1 MGIES
6 DHLVYEYLSRVGDL
20 AQRRQL
26 NSGDR
31 MRLVAGLRDE
41 IDRRRAKYDPET
53 PAAVRRILERI
64 GTPEE
69 VLDTLGTLSGP
80 APAGRAAAPSVFDPG
95 PAVPTQRG
103 PGRPRRKEVPPPR
116 PAAEPENVPPHLAG
130 LDELGPSDGAE
141 PDWWRVTPGSYGAG
155 PQVDGFAGGIEIPD
169 LFKEGRYDEHE
180 EADADGHPAKA
191 KGGDAEASGKPSGKP
206 TGAAQARAAV
216 RLLRERRSAKRT
228 AKGAAK
234 GAAPVVAE
242 VAAAPARPKPN
253 AFLLLAAAVLLA
265 GVVSGYWLLLVVGW
279 LLPYAS
285 RVLRP
290 GEHKWAVF
298 GPPGAVLAGAG
309 VWLWGRMNGK
319 WGETLAEDQLSGT
332 LHGMWPWLLRAAG
345 VASALYLVWRARRR

>member
-80 APAGRAAAPSVFDPG
+80 APAGRAAAPSVLDSG

-103 PGRPRRKEVPPPR
+103 PRRLRRGPVPPPR

-169 LFKEGRYDEHE
+169 LFKEGPDDEDE
-180 EADADGHPAKA
+180 GEDPTKPKPKA
-191 KGGDAEASGKPSGKP
+191 GAGSGSGGAEASGKPSG
-206 TGAAQARAAV
+206 AAQARARAAV
-216 RLLRERRSAKRT
+216 RLLRERRSAKR
-228 AKGAAK
+228 AAK

-242 VAAAPARPKPN
+242 VAAAPARSKPN
-253 AFLLLAAAVLLA
+253 AFLLLAAAVLVA

>member
-26 NSGDR
+26 SSGDR

-69 VLDTLGTLSGP
+69 VLDTLSGASSHGAPEPDP
-80 APAGRAAAPSVFDPG
+80 A

-103 PGRPRRKEVPPPR
+103 PGPLRRKQVPAPR
-116 PAAEPENVPPHLAG
+116 PAAEPRNVPPHLAG
-130 LDELGPSDGAE
+130 LDELGPSGSGGEE
-141 PDWWRVTPGSYGAG
+141 PDWWRVTPGTYGAG
-155 PQVDGFAGGIEIPD
+155 PQVEGFAGGIEIPD
-169 LFKEGRYDEHE
+169 LFKEGPE
-180 EADADGHPAKA
+180 EETAEPA
-191 KGGDAEASGKPSGKP
+191 GPPPGPPESR
-206 TGAAQARAAV
+206 ARTLV
-216 RLLRERRSAKRT
+216 RFLRERRRAK
-228 AKGAAK
+228 
-234 GAAPVVAE
+234 AE
-242 VAAAPARPKPN
+242 AAAPEPAAEAPAAARPRPN
-253 AFLLLAAAVLLA
+253 AFLLLAAAVL
-265 GVVSGYWLLLVVGW
+265 VVGAVTGYWLLLVVGW

-290 GEHKWAVF
+290 AERKWAVF
-298 GPPGAVLAGAG
+298 GPPGAVLAGAA

-319 WGETLAEDQLSGT
+319 WGESLAEDQLSGV
-332 LHGMWPWLLRAAG
+332 LHGMWPWLLRGAAL
-345 VASALYLVWRARRR
+345 ASVLYLVWRARRR

>member
-69 VLDTLGTLSGP
+69 VLDTLGTLSGR
-80 APAGRAAAPSVFDPG
+80 APADRAAAPAAFDPG
-95 PAVPTQRG
+95 PAVPEQRG
-103 PGRPRRKEVPPPR
+103 PGRLRRKVVPPPR
-116 PAAEPENVPPHLAG
+116 PAAEPQNVPPHLAG
-130 LDELGPSDGAE
+130 LDELGPSDGVE

-169 LFKEGRYDEHE
+169 LFKEGPEDE
-180 EADADGHPAKA
+180 DGD
-191 KGGDAEASGKPSGKP
+191 GSAEPPGKPP
-206 TGAAQARAAV
+206 GAPEARTRAAV
-216 RLLRERRSAKRT
+216 RLLRERRRAKR
-228 AKGAAK
+228 AAK
-234 GAAPVVAE
+234 EAAPVVAE

-253 AFLLLAAAVLLA
+253 AFLLLAAAVLVV

-298 GPPGAVLAGAG
+298 GPPGLVLAGAG